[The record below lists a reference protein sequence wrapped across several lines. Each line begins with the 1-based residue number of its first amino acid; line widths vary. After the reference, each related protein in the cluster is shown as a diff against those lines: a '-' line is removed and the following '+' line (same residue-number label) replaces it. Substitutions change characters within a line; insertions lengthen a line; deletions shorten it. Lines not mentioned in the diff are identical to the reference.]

1 MYNLRRGSLFL
12 SFILHMV
19 RALRLTYGNNSFAGI
34 EVLSS
39 QLKKLENL
47 DLSFNRFDDSV
58 LSHLCGSSSLK
69 YLNLTGNI

>member
-12 SFILHMV
+12 PFILHMV
-19 RALRLTYGNNSFAGI
+19 RLTYSNKSFAGI

-47 DLSFNRFDDSV
+47 DLSFNRFNDSV
-58 LSHLCGSSSLK
+58 LSHLCGFSSLK
-69 YLNLTGNI
+69 YLNLTRNI